1 MLIVIGIGAYLVRLG
16 QRAIQIEG
24 QPIILTG
31 APAINKLLGR
41 DVYTSNLQLGGT
53 QIMYKNGVSHMTAND
68 DFEGVSRI
76 VEWMSFVPNKR
87 NNPIPI
93 GPAVDTWDRDIIY
106 TPPAKQAY
114 DVRFLIGGKQ
124 DEEGYQPG
132 LFDKDSFVETLGGW
146 AKTVVVGRA
155 RLGGIPM
162 GVIAVETRSVENI
175 TPADPA
181 NPDSTEQI
189 TNEAG
194 GVWYPN
200 SAFKTAQA
208 IKDFNNG
215 EQLPLM
221 ILANWRGFSGGQ
233 KDMYNE
239 VLKYGSYIVDAL
251 VKYEQPIFVYIPPFG
266 ELRGGSWVVVDPTI
280 NPEFMEMY
288 ADQEARGGVL
298 EPEGIVNIKYRREKQ
313 LDTMARLDPE
323 YSSLRKQLGDQSLS
337 KEQMDQVKQKVLA
350 REQLLLPVYLQISL
364 QFADLHDRAGRMKAK
379 DVIRGELQWREARRF
394 FYWRV
399 RRRVNEEYLLRRLAI
414 YNKNPLASR
423 ARNLQTLAAWTGIPK
438 FATADRDVATWY
450 EEHGSQVRDKIEALK
465 AEGAAFEI
473 NGLLSANKDHA
484 LKGVQQYLS
493 MLPAEERQKA
503 LAFLNK
509 Q

>member
-1 MLIVIGIGAYLVRLG
+1 MLTSTGIGAYLVRLG

-41 DVYTSNLQLGGT
+41 EVYTSNLQLGGT

-68 DFEGVSRI
+68 DFEGVSKI
-76 VEWMSFVPNKR
+76 VEWLAYVPDKR
-87 NNPIPI
+87 NNPLPI
-93 GPAVDTWDRDIIY
+93 GPAVDSWDRDVVY
-106 TPPAKQAY
+106 TPPSKQAH
-114 DVRFLIGGKQ
+114 DVRWLIQGKD
-124 DEEGYQPG
+124 DEEGFQPG

-162 GVIAVETRSVENI
+162 GVIAVETRSVENV

-181 NPDSTEQI
+181 NPDSAEQI

-251 VKYEQPIFVYIPPFG
+251 VKYEQPVFVYIPPFG
-266 ELRGGSWVVVDPTI
+266 ELRGGSWVSITLL
-280 NPEFMEMY
+280 
-288 ADQEARGGVL
+288 VL
-298 EPEGIVNIKYRREKQ
+298 QFFLLIIRR
-313 LDTMARLDPE
+313 
-323 YSSLRKQLGDQSLS
+323 SSLTQPSTPSTWKC
-337 KEQMDQVKQKVLA
+337 M
-350 REQLLLPVYLQISL
+350 PM
-364 QFADLHDRAGRMKAK
+364 RMPAE
-379 DVIRGELQWREARRF
+379 VSS
-394 FYWRV
+394 
-399 RRRVNEEYLLRRLAI
+399 N
-414 YNKNPLASR
+414 
-423 ARNLQTLAAWTGIPK
+423 
-438 FATADRDVATWY
+438 
-450 EEHGSQVRDKIEALK
+450 LK
-465 AEGAAFEI
+465 A
-473 NGLLSANKDHA
+473 S
-484 LKGVQQYLS
+484 
-493 MLPAEERQKA
+493 
-503 LAFLNK
+503 
-509 Q
+509 

>member
-1 MLIVIGIGAYLVRLG
+1 LVRLG

-41 DVYTSNLQLGGT
+41 EVYTSNLQLGGT

-68 DFEGVSRI
+68 DFEGVSKI
-76 VEWMSFVPNKR
+76 VEWMAYVPDKR
-87 NNPIPI
+87 NNPLPI
-93 GPAVDTWDRDIIY
+93 GRAVDSWDRDIIY
-106 TPPAKQAY
+106 TPPSKQAY
-114 DVRFLIGGKQ
+114 DVRFLIAGKE
-124 DEEGYQPG
+124 DEEGFQPG

-181 NPDSTEQI
+181 NPDSAEQI

-208 IKDFNNG
+208 IKDFNHG

-288 ADQEARGGVL
+288 ADEDSRGGVL

-323 YSSLRKQLGDQSLS
+323 YAALRKQLGDASLS
-337 KEQMDQVKQKVLA
+337 KEQLSDVKVKATA
-350 REQLLLPVYLQISL
+350 REQLLLPVYMQVSL

-379 DVIRGELQWREARRF
+379 NVIRQELQWRDSRRF

-399 RRRVNEEYLLRRLAI
+399 RRRVNEEYIMKRMSTS
-414 YNKNPLASR
+414 NKSPLASR
-423 ARNLQTLAAWTGIPK
+423 ERNLETLSAWTGIPK
-438 FATADRDVATWY
+438 FQTADREVATWY
-450 EEHGSQVRDKIEALK
+450 EENRKTVHEKIEALK
-465 AEGAAFEI
+465 TEGVTFEVAS
-473 NGLLSANKDHA
+473 LLQGNSKGG
-484 LKGVQQYLS
+484 LKGVQQVLS
-493 MLPAEERQKA
+493 MLPAAEREAA
-503 LAFLNK
+503 LKYLSQA
-509 Q
+509 